1 MSEDNR
7 TYKIQIEFA
16 ESPQNGATATGA
28 DTNVPT
34 PNEALPKDN
43 GDANNQQAAKN
54 SKSEANPAKAMLKQ
68 MTGKVASTALNNYGH
83 LTGDYIT
90 QQNIQAVVSE
100 ATALGAAVA
109 LGPTGIA
116 LYATDK
122 VLQGYNYMVQMNQS
136 KRDAEFKRQRVYAS
150 EERA

>member
-7 TYKIQIEFA
+7 TYKIKIEFA

-43 GDANNQQAAKN
+43 GDANKQQAAKH

-68 MTGKVASTALNNYGH
+68 MAGKVASTALNNYGH

-122 VLQGYNYMVQMNQS
+122 LLQAYNYHGDMMRS
-136 KRDAEFKRQRVYAS
+136 KRDSAFQRERVYAS
-150 EERA
+150 TDRS